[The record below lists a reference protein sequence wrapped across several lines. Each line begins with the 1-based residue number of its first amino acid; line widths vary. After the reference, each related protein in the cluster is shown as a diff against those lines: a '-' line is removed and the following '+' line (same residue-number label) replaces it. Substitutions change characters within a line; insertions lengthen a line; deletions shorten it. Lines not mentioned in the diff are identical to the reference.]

1 MNHIILTGFMGTG
14 KTTVGK
20 ILAARLA
27 RAFVDIDQM
36 VVEKEG
42 REIPVIFA
50 CDGEE
55 YFRKQESEAIKE
67 ALQGEGKVIS
77 TGGGA
82 LLQNKEILAEG
93 GRLICLLA
101 SPGEIVKRLAKEGGR
116 PLLTGDTE
124 RKINELY
131 AARRAMYRA
140 VPLKVATDGK
150 TPEDVALE
158 VLALLKQ
165 GDSRNKEFKCRQ

>member
-14 KTTVGK
+14 KTTVGQ

-42 REIPVIFA
+42 REISALFA
-50 CDGEE
+50 CAGEE
-55 YFRKQESEAIKE
+55 YFRKQESKAIKE
-67 ALQGEGKVIS
+67 ALLGEGKVIS

-82 LLQNKEILAEG
+82 LLQNKEILEEG

-101 SPGEIVKRLAKEGGR
+101 SPGEIMKRLVKEGGR
-116 PLLTGDTE
+116 PLLAGDPK
-124 RKINELY
+124 RKIKELY
-131 AARRAMYRA
+131 AARRAMYQE
-140 VPLKVATDGK
+140 VPLKIDTDGK
-150 TPEDVALE
+150 TPEDVAAE
-158 VLALLKQ
+158 ILALLKQ
-165 GDSRNKEFKCRQ
+165 EDPKK